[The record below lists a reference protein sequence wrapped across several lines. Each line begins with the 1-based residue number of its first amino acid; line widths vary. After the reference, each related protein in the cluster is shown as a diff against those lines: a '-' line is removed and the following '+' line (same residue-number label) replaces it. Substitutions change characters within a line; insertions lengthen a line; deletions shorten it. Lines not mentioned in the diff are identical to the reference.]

1 MSVTYTIGHE
11 AATETKM
18 ETTEERQ
25 RAGYQG
31 NRGNSLAKAA
41 DAFGCSVR
49 TLQRQ
54 IAAGE
59 IKSVK
64 ISPRRRVVTD
74 AEIARVLSGGKAA

>member
-1 MSVTYTIGHE
+1 MSVTYTIGHA

-18 ETTEERQ
+18 ETTERQ
-25 RAGYQG
+25 RADYQG

-54 IAAGE
+54 IAARE

>member
-18 ETTEERQ
+18 ETTERQ